1 MPKKSSAKKSS
12 KKPVRAAQQKAR
24 PTAARKGATVR
35 KAATARRKESPD
47 KYAQSGAPW
56 WKQHLPE

>member
-12 KKPVRAAQQKAR
+12 KKPVRAVQKAR
-24 PTAARKGATVR
+24 PAAARKTAPVR
-35 KAATARRKESPD
+35 KPAAARRKESPD